1 MSADVRITF
10 RPVLILSLLAALSAC
25 SDAPQTTSATPARPD
40 VAATSAPAVAAL
52 AEEVRPAELMRRA
65 NAAFRENRI
74 VDPSGDNATE
84 LFLAVRDRDPNHP
97 GLADALVEIM
107 PLAQFAFEAAVRN
120 QDLAEAER
128 LHGLIARINA
138 ESAITRS
145 AETRVADL
153 RATLSKAKAE
163 AERSAADATATM
175 AAATARGTE
184 TSRNTRPAEKPDRP
198 AAPVPAA
205 TTPVAVA
212 NEPAP
217 AADPVA
223 TRESTTSPPVA
234 AVIRPAMS
242 APQPISKVAP
252 DYPPQA
258 RSRKVEGFVELEF
271 RVATNGS
278 TEDIRV
284 VRSEPEGLFD
294 RNAVRAL
301 MRWKFKPAERNG
313 VPEAATTRTT
323 MNFRQS

>member
-1 MSADVRITF
+1 MPAEF
-10 RPVLILSLLAALSAC
+10 RHRRHPALVLSLLALLSAC
-25 SDAPQTTSATPARPD
+25 SDAPDSTVAQNVASAAAATAPARAAAVDEETPAQ
-40 VAATSAPAVAAL
+40 
-52 AEEVRPAELMRRA
+52 LMRRA

-74 VDPSGDNATE
+74 VDRSGDNATE
-84 LFLAVRDRDPNHP
+84 LFLAVRDHDPNHP

-107 PLAQFAFEAAVRN
+107 PLAQFAFEAAVRD
-120 QDLAEAER
+120 QYLAEAER

-153 RATLSKAKAE
+153 RSTLAKTRAVSKRDAPDAVSKTTPVKSAPALPVATK
-163 AERSAADATATM
+163 
-175 AAATARGTE
+175 
-184 TSRNTRPAEKPDRP
+184 
-198 AAPVPAA
+198 
-205 TTPVAVA
+205 PVAVA
-212 NEPAP
+212 VASTPAAVPAASREFATAP
-217 AADPVA
+217 AVV
-223 TRESTTSPPVA
+223 TTGRSSV
-234 AVIRPAMS
+234 S

-258 RSRKVEGFVELEF
+258 RSRKLEGFVELEF
-271 RVATNGS
+271 RVTANGS

-301 MRWKFKPAERNG
+301 MRWKFKPAERDG
-313 VPEAATTRTT
+313 VPEATTTRTT